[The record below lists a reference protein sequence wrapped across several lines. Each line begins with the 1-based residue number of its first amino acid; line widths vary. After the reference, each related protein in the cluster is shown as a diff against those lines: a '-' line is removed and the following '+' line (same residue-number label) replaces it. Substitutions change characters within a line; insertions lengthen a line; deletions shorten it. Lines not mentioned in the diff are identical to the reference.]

1 MNEEDKVMPATY
13 AHYVFGKKV
22 FHKLPGR
29 IRKEI
34 CQGKDAFLLGL
45 HGPDLLF
52 YYYPF
57 QKNRINQYGVVMH
70 KETAADFFD
79 RGRTCYRKDQDPALR
94 AYLYGFLC
102 HFILDNECHPFVN
115 LYMEEKGLGH
125 LTIETEFDRYLM
137 TLNGHEPLTYVPVH
151 HLLSRKHTRQQIA
164 RMFEGVTPAQIAVCI
179 RQFRMVIGF
188 FVCRNPIKRLAL
200 KIVSRVSGQDKGIGG
215 LIMDGKV
222 HEVCGESDRFLRDR
236 MEHAVLT
243 AADEI
248 QKYSRV
254 LESGGLL
261 SDRLYQNYEESI

>member
-1 MNEEDKVMPATY
+1 MKMPATY

-22 FHKLPGR
+22 YKKLP
-29 IRKEI
+29 KEKKQEI

-57 QKNRINQYGVVMH
+57 KKNRINQQGVWMH
-70 KETAADFFD
+70 KQLAAVFFD
-79 RGRTCYRKDQDPALR
+79 RGRTIYRETHDPVLR

-115 LYMEEKGLGH
+115 YYMEEKGPGH

-137 TLNGHEPLTYVPVH
+137 TLDGYEPLKHVPVH
-151 HLLSRKHTRQQIA
+151 HLISRSHTRGQIA
-164 RMFEGVTPAQIAVCI
+164 LLFEDVTPAQIDVCI
-179 RQFRMVIGF
+179 QLFRRVITF
-188 FVCRNPIKRLAL
+188 FVCRNFVKRLGL
-200 KIVSRVSGQDKGIGG
+200 KMVSRVTGQDNSIGG
-215 LIMDGKV
+215 LIMDGQV
-222 HEVCGESDRFLRDR
+222 HPVCAESNRFLKER

-243 AADEI
+243 AVDEI
-248 QKYSRV
+248 ERYARV
-254 LESGGLL
+254 LERGGLL